1 MKYGFVDHGQLTRQ
15 TQALLDK
22 LNIRLTAD
30 RLVGD
35 LSIAAQQMVEIA
47 KAVSW
52 NADIV
57 IMDEP
62 TSALTEGE
70 VAHLFTIIRDLRA
83 QGKAIIY
90 ISHKMDEIFAITDEI
105 SVFRDG
111 TWVGSKNTTE
121 FTRQSLITQMVGREL
136 TQLFPKF
143 NNTIGEEVL
152 TVRNLTRQGV
162 FHDVSFSVRRGEIL
176 GVAGLVGAGRSEVM
190 ESLFG
195 MERFDSGEVLID
207 GAPVTID
214 SPSVAIEKG
223 MALLTEDR
231 KKSGLFLV
239 LSVLEN
245 MSIVKMPEYIGK
257 SGFVQHVKMA
267 EDCMSKYAGSILKRR
282 RWIKLLITSAGGIS
296 KKS

>member
-1 MKYGFVDHGQLTRQ
+1 MPHMTVAENIWLGREPMKYGFVDHGQLTRQ

-83 QGKAIIY
+83 GKAIIY

-111 TWVGSKNTTE
+111 TGREQNTTE

-143 NNTIGEEVL
+143 NTIGEEVL

-162 FHDVSFSVRRGEIL
+162 FHDVSFSVRRGEI
-176 GVAGLVGAGRSEVM
+176 GRGRAGGRRAQRGYGKPVRYGALRQRRSADRRGAGDH
-190 ESLFG
+190 
-195 MERFDSGEVLID
+195 RF
-207 GAPVTID
+207 
-214 SPSVAIEKG
+214 PSVAIEKG
-223 MALLTEDR
+223 WH
-231 KKSGLFLV
+231 
-239 LSVLEN
+239 
-245 MSIVKMPEYIGK
+245 Y
-257 SGFVQHVKMA
+257 
-267 EDCMSKYAGSILKRR
+267 
-282 RWIKLLITSAGGIS
+282 
-296 KKS
+296 